1 MTWKMTGRMTG
12 MVGCVS
18 MAPVMVMSM
27 AALMVVSMPPLT
39 MATRRTIVQP
49 KETGIANAKYLTIID
64 ECKENLTKSTMKGW
78 IVDYSRRCPGLES
91 GDVEITKL
99 TSKAQTADDTLV
111 GIVEKLG

>member
-1 MTWKMTGRMTG
+1 

-18 MAPVMVMSM
+18 MAAVMVMSM
-27 AALMVVSMPPLT
+27 AAVMVVSMPPLT
-39 MATRRTIVQP
+39 MATRRTIVHP